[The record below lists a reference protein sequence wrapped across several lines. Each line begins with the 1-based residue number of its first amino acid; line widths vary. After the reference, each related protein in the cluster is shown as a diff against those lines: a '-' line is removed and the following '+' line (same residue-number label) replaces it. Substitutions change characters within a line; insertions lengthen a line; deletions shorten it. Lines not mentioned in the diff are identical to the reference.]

1 MQRFF
6 KYKIYDWMD
15 NDLLLENLY
24 KYVFDSSE
32 LAIFIFEV
40 IENSD
45 AQSEEEKYQYKFIVT
60 NSTHQNLTNISL
72 KEIQNKFLWELN
84 TIVPEEYLKEIK
96 KRYDR
101 CVMQKATIDYEEE
114 IVIKNQKTY
123 WFTKLFPVLKNDKV
137 QFVIGMAIDISSRK
151 ELEIQVKNYNKLLDK
166 LINTLPVGIAI
177 TNQQYH
183 IIFYNEMFLKMWN
196 LKKEDIKDDKLIF
209 FKMLRQIK
217 NRKKVYP
224 KIMEIVRNHK
234 RGVIKFLKLEKRYI
248 QMEIFPLIDEQKNF
262 QGTIGIYV
270 DRTKDI
276 VQEKQ
281 LKQALKKA
289 EIANKSK
296 TEFLVN
302 ISHELRTPLTTIIG
316 ITELLQNQVSEDL
329 LKFIYM
335 IQDSSNILKNLIE
348 DLLDLSAI
356 ELQNIKIEN
365 KPFLLNKP
373 IDLLVNTYKIHCSNK
388 RIDFYY
394 ETNLT
399 NFPVVVGDEKRIY
412 QIINNLLSNALKF
425 TSTGYIVLRI
435 LKEKEEEN
443 SIDLR
448 IEVEDTGIGIPE
460 DKINF
465 IFDRFTK
472 FDEFNINPTGIGIG
486 LSLVK
491 EFVRLMNGKIEVF
504 SEVGKGTLFKIWL
517 NLSKAQTISIDRMQE
532 MSIEEILEKH
542 KPLLENKKVL
552 VAEDTLE
559 IQMLIKKYLSDT
571 GLIVEV
577 VSNGLEVLETL
588 KKKEFDLILLDIRMP
603 VMDGINTFLQIDEK
617 VKKKTPI
624 AALTAHAMEDDIN
637 KTKELGFVAHISKPI
652 KRKELLINI
661 IKIFLQK
668 NQ

>member
-15 NDLLLENLY
+15 SDLLLENLY

-40 IENSD
+40 IENPD

-72 KEIQNKFLWELN
+72 KEIQSKFLWELN

-123 WFTKLFPVLKNDKV
+123 WFTKLVPVLKNDKV

-425 TSTGYIVLRI
+425 TNTGYIVLRI

-443 SIDLR
+443 SIDLK
-448 IEVEDTGIGIPE
+448 IEVEDTGIGISE

-472 FDEFNINPTGIGIG
+472 FDEFNINPTGIGVG

-517 NLSKAQTISIDRMQE
+517 NLSKVQTISIDRMQE

-624 AALTAHAMEDDIN
+624 AALTAYAMEDDIN

>member
-15 NDLLLENLY
+15 SDLLLENLY

-40 IENSD
+40 IENPD

-60 NSTHQNLTNISL
+60 NSTHQKLTNISL

-101 CVMQKATIDYEEE
+101 CVLRKATIDYEEE

-123 WFTKLFPVLKNDKV
+123 WFTKLVPVLKNDKV

-356 ELQNIKIEN
+356 ELQNIRIEN

-624 AALTAHAMEDDIN
+624 AALTAYAMEDDIN

>member
-1 MQRFF
+1 LQRFF

-15 NDLLLENLY
+15 SDLLLENLY

-40 IENSD
+40 IENPD

-60 NSTHQNLTNISL
+60 NSTHQKLTNISL

-101 CVMQKATIDYEEE
+101 CVLRKATIDYEEE

-123 WFTKLFPVLKNDKV
+123 WFTKLVPVLKNDKV

-209 FKMLRQIK
+209 FKILRQIK
-217 NRKKVYP
+217 NRKNVYP

-443 SIDLR
+443 SIDLK

-472 FDEFNINPTGIGIG
+472 FDEFNINPTGIGVG

-624 AALTAHAMEDDIN
+624 AALTAYAMEDDIN

>member
-15 NDLLLENLY
+15 SDLLLENLY

-40 IENSD
+40 IENPD

-60 NSTHQNLTNISL
+60 NSTHQKLTNISL

-123 WFTKLFPVLKNDKV
+123 WFTKLVPVLKNDKV
-137 QFVIGMAIDISSRK
+137 QFLIGMAIDISSRK

-209 FKMLRQIK
+209 LKILRQIK

-262 QGTIGIYV
+262 QGTIGIYI

-356 ELQNIKIEN
+356 ELQNIRIEN

-399 NFPVVVGDEKRIY
+399 NFPVVGDEKRIY

-472 FDEFNINPTGIGIG
+472 FDEFNINPTGIGVG

-571 GLIVEV
+571 RLIVEV

-624 AALTAHAMEDDIN
+624 AALTAYAMEDDIN

>member
-15 NDLLLENLY
+15 SDLLLENLY

-40 IENSD
+40 IENPD

-60 NSTHQNLTNISL
+60 NSTHQKLTNISL

-84 TIVPEEYLKEIK
+84 TIVPEEYLKEIN

-123 WFTKLFPVLKNDKV
+123 WFTKLVPVLKNDKV

-166 LINTLPVGIAI
+166 LVNTLPVGIAI

-224 KIMEIVRNHK
+224 KIMEIVRKNK

-262 QGTIGIYV
+262 HGTIGIYV

-302 ISHELRTPLTTIIG
+302 VSHELRTPLTTIIG

-356 ELQNIKIEN
+356 EIQNIKIEN

-460 DKINF
+460 DKIYF

-472 FDEFNINPTGIGIG
+472 FDEFNINPTGIGVG

-532 MSIEEILEKH
+532 MSIEGILEKH

-603 VMDGINTFLQIDEK
+603 IMDGINTFLQIDEK

-624 AALTAHAMEDDIN
+624 AALTAYAMEDDIN

>member
-15 NDLLLENLY
+15 SDLLLENLY

-40 IENSD
+40 IENPD

-60 NSTHQNLTNISL
+60 NSTHQKLTNISL

-123 WFTKLFPVLKNDKV
+123 WFTKLVPVLKNDKV
-137 QFVIGMAIDISSRK
+137 QFVIGMSIDISTRK

-166 LINTLPVGIAI
+166 LVNTLPVGIAI

-209 FKMLRQIK
+209 LKVLRQIK
-217 NRKKVYP
+217 NRKNVYP

-234 RGVIKFLKLEKRYI
+234 RGVIKFLQLEKRYI

-276 VQEKQ
+276 IQEKQ

-356 ELQNIKIEN
+356 ELQNIRIEN

-399 NFPVVVGDEKRIY
+399 NFPVVGDEKRIY

-472 FDEFNINPTGIGIG
+472 FDEFNINPTGIGVG

-624 AALTAHAMEDDIN
+624 AALTAYAMEDDIN

>member
-1 MQRFF
+1 
-6 KYKIYDWMD
+6 MD

-24 KYVFDSSE
+24 KYIFDSSE

-40 IENSD
+40 KENPN
-45 AQSEEEKYQYKFIVT
+45 AQSIEEQYQYKFIIT
-60 NSTHQNLTNISL
+60 NSTHQKLTNISL
-72 KEIQNKFLWELN
+72 NEIQNKFLWELK

-101 CVMQKATIDYEEE
+101 CVMQKSTIDYEEE
-114 IVIKNQKTY
+114 ILIKNQKTY
-123 WFTKLFPVLKNDKV
+123 WFTKLVPVLKNDKV
-137 QFVIGMAIDISSRK
+137 QFVIGMSIDISSRK
-151 ELEIQVKNYNKLLDK
+151 ELEIQVNNYNKLLDK

-177 TNQQYH
+177 TNQFYH

-196 LKKEDIKDDKLIF
+196 LEEADIKYDKLVF
-209 FKMLRQIK
+209 FKILRQIK
-217 NRKKVYP
+217 NRKNVYP

-234 RGVIKFLKLEKRYI
+234 RGVIKFLRLEKRYI
-248 QMEIFPLIDEQKNF
+248 QMEIFPLADEQNNF
-262 QGTIGIYV
+262 QGTIGIYI

-316 ITELLQNQVSEDL
+316 ITELLQNHVPDDL

-394 ETNLT
+394 ETNFT
-399 NFPVVVGDEKRIY
+399 NFPIVVGDEKRIY

-425 TSTGYIVLRI
+425 TSVGYIVLRI

-443 SIDLR
+443 SIDIR
-448 IEVEDTGIGIPE
+448 IEVEDTGIGIPQ

-472 FDEFNINPTGIGIG
+472 FDEFNINPTGVGIG

-491 EFVRLMNGKIEVF
+491 EFVRLMKGKIEVF
-504 SEVGKGTLFKIWL
+504 SEVGKGTLFKIRL
-517 NLSKAQTISIDRMQE
+517 SLSKEQTFSIDRMQE
-532 MSIEEILEKH
+532 MTIEEILERY
-542 KPLLENKKVL
+542 KPLLENKKIL

-559 IQMLIKKYLSDT
+559 IQMLIKKYLLDT
-571 GLIVEV
+571 GLTVEI

-603 VMDGINTFLQIDEK
+603 VLDGINTFLQIDEK
-617 VKKKTPI
+617 IKKKTPI
-624 AALTAHAMEDDIN
+624 AALTAYAMEDDIN
-637 KTKELGFVAHISKPI
+637 KTKELGFIAHITKPI

-661 IKIFLQK
+661 IKILQK
-668 NQ
+668 N

>member
-1 MQRFF
+1 LQRFF

-15 NDLLLENLY
+15 SDLLLENLY

-40 IENSD
+40 IENPD

-60 NSTHQNLTNISL
+60 NSTHQKLTNISL

-84 TIVPEEYLKEIK
+84 TIVPEEYLKEIN

-123 WFTKLFPVLKNDKV
+123 WFTKLVPVLKNDKV

-224 KIMEIVRNHK
+224 KIMEIVRKNK

-262 QGTIGIYV
+262 HGTIGIYV

-302 ISHELRTPLTTIIG
+302 VSHELRTPLTTIIG

-356 ELQNIKIEN
+356 EIQNIKIEN

-460 DKINF
+460 DKIYF

-472 FDEFNINPTGIGIG
+472 FDEFNINPTGIGVG

-532 MSIEEILEKH
+532 MSIEGILEKH

-624 AALTAHAMEDDIN
+624 AALTAYAMEDDIN

>member
-1 MQRFF
+1 LQRFF

-15 NDLLLENLY
+15 SDLLLENLY

-40 IENSD
+40 IENPD

-60 NSTHQNLTNISL
+60 NSTHQKLTNISL

-101 CVMQKATIDYEEE
+101 CVMRKATIDYEEE

-123 WFTKLFPVLKNDKV
+123 WFTKLVPVLKNDKV

-166 LINTLPVGIAI
+166 LINTLTVGIAI

-209 FKMLRQIK
+209 LKILRQIK
-217 NRKKVYP
+217 NRKNVYP

-443 SIDLR
+443 SIDLK

-472 FDEFNINPTGIGIG
+472 FDEFNINPTGIGVG

-532 MSIEEILEKH
+532 MSIEGILEKH

-624 AALTAHAMEDDIN
+624 AALTAYAMEDDIN

>member
-15 NDLLLENLY
+15 SDLLLENLY

-40 IENSD
+40 IENPD

-60 NSTHQNLTNISL
+60 NSTHQKLTNISL

-123 WFTKLFPVLKNDKV
+123 WFTKLVPVLKNDKV
-137 QFVIGMAIDISSRK
+137 QFVIGMSIDISTRK

-166 LINTLPVGIAI
+166 LVNTLPVGIAI

-209 FKMLRQIK
+209 LKILRQIK

-276 VQEKQ
+276 IQEKQ

-356 ELQNIKIEN
+356 ELQNIRIEN

-472 FDEFNINPTGIGIG
+472 FDEFNINPTGIGVG

-624 AALTAHAMEDDIN
+624 AALTAYAMEDDIN

>member
-1 MQRFF
+1 
-6 KYKIYDWMD
+6 MD
-15 NDLLLENLY
+15 SDLLLENLY

-40 IENSD
+40 IENPD

-60 NSTHQNLTNISL
+60 NSTHQKLTNISL

-123 WFTKLFPVLKNDKV
+123 WFTKLVPVLKNDKV
-137 QFVIGMAIDISSRK
+137 QFVIGMSIDISTRK

-166 LINTLPVGIAI
+166 LVNTLPVGIAI

-209 FKMLRQIK
+209 LKVLRQIK
-217 NRKKVYP
+217 NRKNVYP

-234 RGVIKFLKLEKRYI
+234 RGVIKFLQLEKRYI
-248 QMEIFPLIDEQKNF
+248 RMEIFPLIDEQKNF

-276 VQEKQ
+276 IQEKQ

-356 ELQNIKIEN
+356 ELQNIRIEN

-399 NFPVVVGDEKRIY
+399 NFPVVGDEKRIY

-472 FDEFNINPTGIGIG
+472 FDEFNINPTGIGVG

-624 AALTAHAMEDDIN
+624 AALTAYAMEDDIN

>member
-1 MQRFF
+1 LQRFF

-15 NDLLLENLY
+15 SDLLLENLY

-40 IENSD
+40 TENPD

-60 NSTHQNLTNISL
+60 NSTHQKLTNISL

-123 WFTKLFPVLKNDKV
+123 WFTKLVPVLKNDKV

-151 ELEIQVKNYNKLLDK
+151 ELEIQVKDYNKLLDK
-166 LINTLPVGIAI
+166 LINTSPVGIAI

-472 FDEFNINPTGIGIG
+472 FDEFNINPTGIGVG

-603 VMDGINTFLQIDEK
+603 IMDGINTFLQIDEK

-624 AALTAHAMEDDIN
+624 AALTAYAMEDDIN

>member
-15 NDLLLENLY
+15 SDLLLENLY

-40 IENSD
+40 IENPD

-60 NSTHQNLTNISL
+60 NSTHQKLTNISL

-84 TIVPEEYLKEIK
+84 TIVPEEYLKEIN

-123 WFTKLFPVLKNDKV
+123 WFTKLVPVLKNDKV

-224 KIMEIVRNHK
+224 KIMEIVRKNK

-262 QGTIGIYV
+262 HGTIGIYV

-302 ISHELRTPLTTIIG
+302 VSHELRTPLTTIIG

-472 FDEFNINPTGIGIG
+472 FDEFNINPTGIGVG

-532 MSIEEILEKH
+532 MSIEGILEKH

-624 AALTAHAMEDDIN
+624 AALTAYAMEDDIN

>member
-15 NDLLLENLY
+15 SDLLLENLY

-40 IENSD
+40 IENPD

-60 NSTHQNLTNISL
+60 NSTHQKLTNISL

-123 WFTKLFPVLKNDKV
+123 WFTKLVPVLKNDKV

-224 KIMEIVRNHK
+224 KIMEIVRNNK

-302 ISHELRTPLTTIIG
+302 VSHELRTPLTTIIG

-624 AALTAHAMEDDIN
+624 AALTAYAMEDDIN

>member
-15 NDLLLENLY
+15 SDLLLENLY

-40 IENSD
+40 IENPD

-60 NSTHQNLTNISL
+60 NSTHQKLTNISL

-123 WFTKLFPVLKNDKV
+123 WFTKLVPVLKNDKV

-166 LINTLPVGIAI
+166 LINTLQVGIAI

-209 FKMLRQIK
+209 LKILRQIK

-356 ELQNIKIEN
+356 ELQNIRIEN

-472 FDEFNINPTGIGIG
+472 FDEFNINPTGIGVG

-559 IQMLIKKYLSDT
+559 IQMLIKKNLSDT

-624 AALTAHAMEDDIN
+624 AALTAYAMEDDIN

>member
-1 MQRFF
+1 
-6 KYKIYDWMD
+6 MD
-15 NDLLLENLY
+15 SDLLLENLY

-40 IENSD
+40 IENPD

-60 NSTHQNLTNISL
+60 NSTHQKLTNISL

-101 CVMQKATIDYEEE
+101 CVMRKATIDYEEE

-123 WFTKLFPVLKNDKV
+123 WFTKLVPVLKNDKV

-166 LINTLPVGIAI
+166 LINTLQVGIAI

-209 FKMLRQIK
+209 LKILRQIK

-356 ELQNIKIEN
+356 ELQNIRIEN

-472 FDEFNINPTGIGIG
+472 FDEFNINPTGIGVG

-571 GLIVEV
+571 GFIVEV

-624 AALTAHAMEDDIN
+624 AALTAYAMEDDIN

>member
-15 NDLLLENLY
+15 SDLLLENLY

-40 IENSD
+40 IENPD

-123 WFTKLFPVLKNDKV
+123 WFTKLVPVLKNDKV

-472 FDEFNINPTGIGIG
+472 FDEFNINPTGIGVG

-532 MSIEEILEKH
+532 MSIEGILEKH

-624 AALTAHAMEDDIN
+624 AALTAYAMEDDIN

>member
-15 NDLLLENLY
+15 SDLLLENLY

-40 IENSD
+40 IENPD

-60 NSTHQNLTNISL
+60 NSTHQKLTNISL

-101 CVMQKATIDYEEE
+101 CVLRKATIDYEEE

-123 WFTKLFPVLKNDKV
+123 WFTKLVPVLKNDKV

-356 ELQNIKIEN
+356 ELQNIRIEN

-425 TSTGYIVLRI
+425 TITGYIVLRI

-624 AALTAHAMEDDIN
+624 AALTAYAMEDDIN

>member
-302 ISHELRTPLTTIIG
+302 VSHELRTPLTTIIG

-356 ELQNIKIEN
+356 EIQNIKIEN

>member
-1 MQRFF
+1 
-6 KYKIYDWMD
+6 MD
-15 NDLLLENLY
+15 SDLLLENLY

-40 IENSD
+40 IENPD

-60 NSTHQNLTNISL
+60 NSTHQKLTNISL

-101 CVMQKATIDYEEE
+101 CVMRKATIDYEEE

-123 WFTKLFPVLKNDKV
+123 WFTKLVPVLKNDKV

-209 FKMLRQIK
+209 FKILRQIK

-262 QGTIGIYV
+262 QGTIGIYI

-281 LKQALKKA
+281 LKLALKKA

-365 KPFLLNKP
+365 KPFLLNKS

-425 TSTGYIVLRI
+425 TSNGYIVLRI

-472 FDEFNINPTGIGIG
+472 FDEFKINPTGIGVG

-588 KKKEFDLILLDIRMP
+588 KKKGFDLILLDIRMP

-624 AALTAHAMEDDIN
+624 AALTAYAMEDDIN

>member
-1 MQRFF
+1 LQRFF

-15 NDLLLENLY
+15 SDLLLENLY

-40 IENSD
+40 IENPD
-45 AQSEEEKYQYKFIVT
+45 ARSEEEKYQYKFIVT
-60 NSTHQNLTNISL
+60 NSTHQKLTNISL

-123 WFTKLFPVLKNDKV
+123 WFTKLVPVLKNDKV

-209 FKMLRQIK
+209 LKILRQIK
-217 NRKKVYP
+217 NRKNVYP

-443 SIDLR
+443 SIDLK

-472 FDEFNINPTGIGIG
+472 FDEFNINPTGIGVG

-532 MSIEEILEKH
+532 MSIEGILEKH

-624 AALTAHAMEDDIN
+624 AALTAYAMEDDIN

>member
-1 MQRFF
+1 
-6 KYKIYDWMD
+6 MD
-15 NDLLLENLY
+15 SDLLLENLY

-40 IENSD
+40 IENPD

-60 NSTHQNLTNISL
+60 NSTHQKLTNISL

-101 CVMQKATIDYEEE
+101 CVMRKATIDYEEE

-123 WFTKLFPVLKNDKV
+123 WFTKLVPVLKNDKV

-209 FKMLRQIK
+209 FKILRQIK
-217 NRKKVYP
+217 NRKNVYP

-542 KPLLENKKVL
+542 KTLLENKKVL

-624 AALTAHAMEDDIN
+624 AALTAYAMEDDIN

>member
-15 NDLLLENLY
+15 SDLLLENLY

-40 IENSD
+40 IENPD

-60 NSTHQNLTNISL
+60 NSTHQKLTNISL

-123 WFTKLFPVLKNDKV
+123 WFTKLVPVLKNDKV

-262 QGTIGIYV
+262 HGTIGIYV

-302 ISHELRTPLTTIIG
+302 VSHELRTPLTTIIG

-460 DKINF
+460 DKIYF

-472 FDEFNINPTGIGIG
+472 FDEFNINPTGIGVG

-624 AALTAHAMEDDIN
+624 AALTAYAMEDDIN

>member
-1 MQRFF
+1 LQRFF
-6 KYKIYDWMD
+6 KYKIYDWMN

-40 IENSD
+40 IENPD

-60 NSTHQNLTNISL
+60 NSTHQKLTNISL

-101 CVMQKATIDYEEE
+101 CVMQKAIIDYEEE

-123 WFTKLFPVLKNDKV
+123 WFTKLVPVLKNDKV
-137 QFVIGMAIDISSRK
+137 QFVIRMAIDISSRK

-209 FKMLRQIK
+209 LKILRQIK

-234 RGVIKFLKLEKRYI
+234 RGAIKFLKLEKRYI

-276 VQEKQ
+276 IQEKQ
-281 LKQALKKA
+281 LKQAIKKA

-316 ITELLQNQVSEDL
+316 ITELLQNQISEDL

-348 DLLDLSAI
+348 DLLDLSTI
-356 ELQNIKIEN
+356 ELQNIKIKN

-373 IDLLVNTYKIHCSNK
+373 IDLLINTYKIHCSNK

-448 IEVEDTGIGIPE
+448 IEVEDTGIGISE

-472 FDEFNINPTGIGIG
+472 FDEFNINPTGIGVG

-603 VMDGINTFLQIDEK
+603 VMNGINTFLQIDEK

-624 AALTAHAMEDDIN
+624 AALTAYAMEDDIN
-637 KTKELGFVAHISKPI
+637 KTKELGFIAHISKPI

>member
-1 MQRFF
+1 LQRFF

-15 NDLLLENLY
+15 GNLLLENLY

-40 IENSD
+40 IENPD
-45 AQSEEEKYQYKFIVT
+45 AHSEEEKYQYKFIVT
-60 NSTHQNLTNISL
+60 NSTHQKLTNISL

-123 WFTKLFPVLKNDKV
+123 WFTKLVPVLKNDKV

-151 ELEIQVKNYNKLLDK
+151 ELEIQVKNYNKLLDN

-224 KIMEIVRNHK
+224 KIMEIARNHK

-276 VQEKQ
+276 IQEKQ

-316 ITELLQNQVSEDL
+316 ITELLQHQVSEDL

-443 SIDLR
+443 SIDLK

-504 SEVGKGTLFKIWL
+504 SEVGKGTLFKILL

-532 MSIEEILEKH
+532 MSIEGILEKH

-624 AALTAHAMEDDIN
+624 AALTAYAMEDDIN

>member
-15 NDLLLENLY
+15 SDLLLENLY

-40 IENSD
+40 IENPD

-60 NSTHQNLTNISL
+60 NSTHQKLTNISL

-123 WFTKLFPVLKNDKV
+123 WFTKLVPVLKNDKV

-151 ELEIQVKNYNKLLDK
+151 ELEIQVKNYNKLLDN

-472 FDEFNINPTGIGIG
+472 FDEFNINPTGIGVG

-624 AALTAHAMEDDIN
+624 AALTAYAMEDDIN

>member
-1 MQRFF
+1 LQRFF

-15 NDLLLENLY
+15 SDQLLENLY

-40 IENSD
+40 IENPD

-60 NSTHQNLTNISL
+60 NSTHQKLTNISL

-101 CVMQKATIDYEEE
+101 CVMRKATIDYEEE

-123 WFTKLFPVLKNDKV
+123 WFTKLVPVLKNDKV

-166 LINTLPVGIAI
+166 LINTLTVGIAI
-177 TNQQYH
+177 TNQKYH

-209 FKMLRQIK
+209 FKILRQIK
-217 NRKKVYP
+217 NRKNVYP

-443 SIDLR
+443 SIDLK

-472 FDEFNINPTGIGIG
+472 FDEFNINPTGIGVG

-624 AALTAHAMEDDIN
+624 AALTAYAMEDDIN

>member
-15 NDLLLENLY
+15 SDLLLENLY

-40 IENSD
+40 IENPD

-60 NSTHQNLTNISL
+60 NSTHQKLTNISL

-123 WFTKLFPVLKNDKV
+123 WFTKLVPVLKNDKV
-137 QFVIGMAIDISSRK
+137 QFVIGMSIDISTRK

-166 LINTLPVGIAI
+166 LVNTLPVGIAI

-209 FKMLRQIK
+209 LKILRQIK

-276 VQEKQ
+276 IQEKQ

-356 ELQNIKIEN
+356 ELQNIRIEN

-399 NFPVVVGDEKRIY
+399 NFPVVGDEKRIY

-472 FDEFNINPTGIGIG
+472 FDEFNINPTGIGVG

-624 AALTAHAMEDDIN
+624 AALTAYAMEDDIN

>member
-1 MQRFF
+1 LQRFF

-15 NDLLLENLY
+15 SDLLLENLY

-40 IENSD
+40 IENPD

-101 CVMQKATIDYEEE
+101 CVMRKATIDYEEE

-123 WFTKLFPVLKNDKV
+123 WFTKLVPVLKNDKV
-137 QFVIGMAIDISSRK
+137 QFVIGMSIDISSRK

-356 ELQNIKIEN
+356 ELQNIRIEN

-472 FDEFNINPTGIGIG
+472 FDEFNINPTGIGVG

-542 KPLLENKKVL
+542 KTLLENKKVL

-624 AALTAHAMEDDIN
+624 AALTAYAMEDDIN

>member
-1 MQRFF
+1 
-6 KYKIYDWMD
+6 MD
-15 NDLLLENLY
+15 SDLLLENLY

-40 IENSD
+40 IENPD

-60 NSTHQNLTNISL
+60 NSTHQKLTNISL

-123 WFTKLFPVLKNDKV
+123 WFTKLVPVLKNDKV
-137 QFVIGMAIDISSRK
+137 QFVIGMSIDISTRK

-166 LINTLPVGIAI
+166 LVNTLPVGIAI

-209 FKMLRQIK
+209 LKVLRQIK
-217 NRKKVYP
+217 NRKNVYP

-234 RGVIKFLKLEKRYI
+234 RGVIKFLQLEKRYI

-276 VQEKQ
+276 IQEKQ

-356 ELQNIKIEN
+356 ELQNIRIEN

-399 NFPVVVGDEKRIY
+399 NFPVVGDEKRIY

-472 FDEFNINPTGIGIG
+472 FDEFNINPTGIGVG

-624 AALTAHAMEDDIN
+624 AALTAYAMEDDIN

>member
-15 NDLLLENLY
+15 SDLLLENLY

-40 IENSD
+40 IENPD

-60 NSTHQNLTNISL
+60 NSTHQKLTNISL

-101 CVMQKATIDYEEE
+101 CVLRKATIDYEEE

-123 WFTKLFPVLKNDKV
+123 WFTKLVPVLKNDKV
-137 QFVIGMAIDISSRK
+137 QFVIGMSIDISTRK

-196 LKKEDIKDDKLIF
+196 LKKVDIKDDKLIF
-209 FKMLRQIK
+209 LKILRQIK
-217 NRKKVYP
+217 NRKNVYP
-224 KIMEIVRNHK
+224 KIMEIVRNNK

-356 ELQNIKIEN
+356 EIQNIKIEN

-460 DKINF
+460 DKIYF

-472 FDEFNINPTGIGIG
+472 FDEFNINPTGIGVG

-624 AALTAHAMEDDIN
+624 AALTAYAMEDDIN

>member
-15 NDLLLENLY
+15 SDLLLENLY

-40 IENSD
+40 IENPD

-60 NSTHQNLTNISL
+60 NSTHQKLTNISL

-84 TIVPEEYLKEIK
+84 TIVPEEYLKEIN

-123 WFTKLFPVLKNDKV
+123 WFTKLVPVLKNDKV

-166 LINTLPVGIAI
+166 LVNTLPVGIAI

-224 KIMEIVRNHK
+224 KIMEIVRKNK

-262 QGTIGIYV
+262 HGTIGIYV

-302 ISHELRTPLTTIIG
+302 VSHELRTPLTTIIG

-356 ELQNIKIEN
+356 EIQNIKIEN

-460 DKINF
+460 DKIYF

-472 FDEFNINPTGIGIG
+472 FDEFNINPTGIGVG

-532 MSIEEILEKH
+532 MSIEGILEKH

-624 AALTAHAMEDDIN
+624 AALTAYAMEDDIN

>member
-1 MQRFF
+1 LQRFF

-40 IENSD
+40 TENPD

-96 KRYDR
+96 KRYDQ
-101 CVMQKATIDYEEE
+101 CVMRKATIDYEEE

-123 WFTKLFPVLKNDKV
+123 WFTKLVPVLKNDKV
-137 QFVIGMAIDISSRK
+137 QFVIGMSIDISSRK

-289 EIANKSK
+289 EIANESK

-472 FDEFNINPTGIGIG
+472 FDEFNINPTGIGVG

-542 KPLLENKKVL
+542 KTLLENKKVL

-624 AALTAHAMEDDIN
+624 AALTAYAMEDDIN

>member
-15 NDLLLENLY
+15 SDLLLENLY

-40 IENSD
+40 IENPD

-60 NSTHQNLTNISL
+60 NSTHQKLTNISL

-84 TIVPEEYLKEIK
+84 TIVPEEYLKEIN

-123 WFTKLFPVLKNDKV
+123 WFTKLVPVLKNDKV

-224 KIMEIVRNHK
+224 KIMEIVRKNK

-262 QGTIGIYV
+262 HGTIGIYV

-302 ISHELRTPLTTIIG
+302 VSHELRTPLTTIIG

-356 ELQNIKIEN
+356 EIQNIKIEN

-460 DKINF
+460 DKIYF

-472 FDEFNINPTGIGIG
+472 FDEFNINPTGIGVG

-532 MSIEEILEKH
+532 MSIEGILEKH

-624 AALTAHAMEDDIN
+624 AALTAYAMEDDIN

>member
-15 NDLLLENLY
+15 SDLLLENLY

-40 IENSD
+40 IENPD

-60 NSTHQNLTNISL
+60 NSTHQKLTNISL

-101 CVMQKATIDYEEE
+101 CVLRKATIDYEEE

-151 ELEIQVKNYNKLLDK
+151 ELEIQVKNYNKLLDN

-248 QMEIFPLIDEQKNF
+248 QMEIFPLIEEQKNF

-356 ELQNIKIEN
+356 EIQNIKIEN

-472 FDEFNINPTGIGIG
+472 FDEFNINPTGIGVG

-624 AALTAHAMEDDIN
+624 AALTAYAMEDDIN

>member
-15 NDLLLENLY
+15 SDLLLENLY

-40 IENSD
+40 IENPD

-60 NSTHQNLTNISL
+60 NSTHQKLTNISL

-84 TIVPEEYLKEIK
+84 TIVPEEYLKEIN

-123 WFTKLFPVLKNDKV
+123 WFTKLVPVLKNDKV

-425 TSTGYIVLRI
+425 TNTGYIVLRI

-443 SIDLR
+443 SIDLK
-448 IEVEDTGIGIPE
+448 IEVEDTGIGISE

-472 FDEFNINPTGIGIG
+472 FDEFNINPTGIGVG

-624 AALTAHAMEDDIN
+624 AALTAYAMEDDIN

>member
-1 MQRFF
+1 LQRFF

-15 NDLLLENLY
+15 SDLLLENLY

-40 IENSD
+40 IENPD

-60 NSTHQNLTNISL
+60 NSTHQKLTNISL

-101 CVMQKATIDYEEE
+101 CVMRKATIDYEEE

-123 WFTKLFPVLKNDKV
+123 WFTKLVPVLKNDKV

-217 NRKKVYP
+217 NRKNVYP

-356 ELQNIKIEN
+356 ELQNIRIEN
-365 KPFLLNKP
+365 KPFSLNKP

-559 IQMLIKKYLSDT
+559 IQMLIKKIFIRYRTYSRSSFEWIRSIRNFKEKRIRFNLIRHKNACNEWNQYLFTNRRKS
-571 GLIVEV
+571 
-577 VSNGLEVLETL
+577 
-588 KKKEFDLILLDIRMP
+588 KEKNSHSS
-603 VMDGINTFLQIDEK
+603 INSLCY
-617 VKKKTPI
+617 
-624 AALTAHAMEDDIN
+624 
-637 KTKELGFVAHISKPI
+637 G
-652 KRKELLINI
+652 R
-661 IKIFLQK
+661 
-668 NQ
+668 

>member
-6 KYKIYDWMD
+6 KYKIYEWMD
-15 NDLLLENLY
+15 SDLLLENLY

-40 IENSD
+40 IENPD
-45 AQSEEEKYQYKFIVT
+45 AQSEEEKYQYKFIFT
-60 NSTHQNLTNISL
+60 NSTHQKLTNISL

-84 TIVPEEYLKEIK
+84 TLVPEEYLKEIK

-123 WFTKLFPVLKNDKV
+123 WFTKLVPVLKNDKV

-166 LINTLPVGIAI
+166 LINTSPVGIAI

-209 FKMLRQIK
+209 LKILRQIK

-224 KIMEIVRNHK
+224 KIMDIVRNHK

-472 FDEFNINPTGIGIG
+472 FDEFNINPTGIGVG

-603 VMDGINTFLQIDEK
+603 IMDGINTFLQIDEK

-624 AALTAHAMEDDIN
+624 AALTAYAMEDDIN

>member
-1 MQRFF
+1 MNDYPLTEDF
-6 KYKIYDWMD
+6 YKLI
-15 NDLLLENLY
+15 
-24 KYVFDSSE
+24 FDSSE

-40 IENSD
+40 IEDPN
-45 AQSEEEKYQYKFIVT
+45 SEEIYQYRFIIT
-60 NSTHQNLTNISL
+60 NSTHQKLTNISL
-72 KEIQNKFLWELN
+72 EEIQNKYLWELN
-84 TIVPEEYLKEIK
+84 TIVPEDYLKVIK

-101 CVMQKATIDYEEE
+101 CVMQKATIEYEEE

-123 WFTKLFPVLKNDKV
+123 WFTKLVPILKNDKV
-137 QFVIGMAIDISSRK
+137 KFVIGMSIDISSRK
-151 ELEIQVKNYNKLLDK
+151 ELEIQVNNYNKLLDR
-166 LINTLPVGIAI
+166 LINTIPVGIAI

-196 LKKEDIKDDKLIF
+196 LDEEEIKKDRLVF
-209 FKMLRQIK
+209 FKTLRQIK
-217 NRKKVYP
+217 NRKNIYP
-224 KIMEIVRNHK
+224 KIMQIVRERK
-234 RGVIKFLKLEKRYI
+234 RGIIKFLKKEKQYI
-248 QMEIFPLIDEQKNF
+248 QMEIFPLIDEHKNF
-262 QGTIGIYV
+262 QGTIGIYI

-276 VQEKQ
+276 VREKQ

-289 EIANKSK
+289 EIANRSK

-316 ITELLQNQVSEDL
+316 ITELLQNQVPEDL

-348 DLLDLSAI
+348 DLLDLSSI

-394 ETNLT
+394 ETNFI
-399 NFPVVVGDEKRIY
+399 NFPVVIGDEKRIY

-425 TSTGYIVLRI
+425 TSSGYIVLRI

-443 SIDLR
+443 SINLR

-517 NLSKAQTISIDRMQE
+517 NLPKAQTISIDSMQE
-532 MSIEEILEKH
+532 MSIEEILERY

-552 VAEDTLE
+552 IAEDTLE
-559 IQMLIKKYLSDT
+559 IQMLVKKYLSDT
-571 GLIVEV
+571 GLLVDV

-617 VKKKTPI
+617 IKKKTPI
-624 AALTAHAMEDDIN
+624 AALTAYAMEDDIN
-637 KTKELGFVAHISKPI
+637 KTKELGFTAHISKPI